1 MLVSERGAHGAGV
14 DRHNFRKKMSNQAG
28 SQREPEK
35 NQTQAE
41 NPSENGYSRALGL
54 SSVEAQISQGR
65 GSQDPLVAKVSP
77 NWNLD

>member
-1 MLVSERGAHGAGV
+1 MG
-14 DRHNFRKKMSNQAG
+14 NQAG

-35 NQTQAE
+35 TQAE

-65 GSQDPLVAKVSP
+65 GNQGPLVAKVSP